1 MKLEPHNEIVA
12 KPQPL
17 WVNQDMIIPLHCT
30 FSKFISELTPK
41 LQEAFKPSLL
51 VSGAVLW
58 RMCLTKGWSR
68 LCTVNPIATGNPC
81 FPVAYYEC
89 LSFRKKKTINLET
102 TIQLSPLLK
111 YHCWYWSLCIQT
123 LPQKGLNKKTVIL
136 PNRRHRW
143 IHRSWSF
150 RSILPG
156 KNGYIPNYI
165 CIYIYIINL

>member
-68 LCTVNPIATGNPC
+68 LCTVNPIATGKSLLSC
-81 FPVAYYEC
+81 C
-89 LSFRKKKTINLET
+89 LLWMSQLPKKKKNNQSGNNNSIVSVIEISLLILILMYPDTSSEGTKQKNSHT
-102 TIQLSPLLK
+102 SKPKAPLD
-111 YHCWYWSLCIQT
+111 
-123 LPQKGLNKKTVIL
+123 P
-136 PNRRHRW
+136 
-143 IHRSWSF
+143 
-150 RSILPG
+150 
-156 KNGYIPNYI
+156 
-165 CIYIYIINL
+165 